1 MNALLASAFS
11 FCASSLSCSVT
22 SFASDILRVASAGD
36 GAEDGGV
43 EPDGPGE
50 DGAELDGLLLMI
62 VIFVESLQTGGTART
77 VSGTMAEGCRVQ
89 EISKPMN
96 CLFSRFWSHAYYGKM
111 GATPLRATKPLIGA
125 PISKRIHRG
134 SHWRNKALTQE
145 NYSRETIAFQT
156 QIANTA

>member
-62 VIFVESLQTGGTART
+62 VIFVKSLQTGWISRT
-77 VSGTMAEGCRVQ
+77 TSGTMAEGCRVQ
-89 EISKPMN
+89 ETSKPE
-96 CLFSRFWSHAYYGKM
+96 LLVLEILVTRL
-111 GATPLRATKPLIGA
+111 LRQNGRHTAVGHIA
-125 PISKRIHRG
+125 PDWISKRIL
-134 SHWRNKALTQE
+134 KLTD
-145 NYSRETIAFQT
+145 
-156 QIANTA
+156 